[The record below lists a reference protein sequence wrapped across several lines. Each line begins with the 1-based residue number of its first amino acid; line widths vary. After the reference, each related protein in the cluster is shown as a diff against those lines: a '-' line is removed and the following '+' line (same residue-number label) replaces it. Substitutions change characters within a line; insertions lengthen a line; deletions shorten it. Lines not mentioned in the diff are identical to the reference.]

1 MRHENWGLSLSG
13 TRPKCF
19 NQAKLYDEFLGP
31 ITKFGTAAEPDA
43 PGSDGKTNVYRFM
56 SLIFIHKKL

>member
-13 TRPKCF
+13 TRPKIF
-19 NQAKLYDEFLGP
+19 SQAKYYDVFLGP
-31 ITKFGTAAEPDA
+31 ISKFRTAAVPDA
-43 PGSDGKTNVYRFM
+43 PGSDGKTNVYWFM